1 MDLYTKP
8 SSNFAKVI
16 YSSVYRF
23 GPVGLLSDLDA
34 DFYITNP
41 AIFDDVKNNA
51 MVTAILVYMA
61 CEDNATFPRD
71 KADLGI
77 DRRTGQPVQWPAQV
91 KAMRTGPIAP
101 TN

>member
-1 MDLYTKP
+1 ML
-8 SSNFAKVI
+8 
-16 YSSVYRF
+16 
-23 GPVGLLSDLDA
+23 
-34 DFYITNP
+34 
-41 AIFDDVKNNA
+41 
-51 MVTAILVYMA
+51 TAILVYMA

-91 KAMRTGPIAP
+91 KAMRKGPLAP